1 LFALVRRPRVRRTTP
16 AELLGQSMRIGRR
29 VKLASTFRKAAVD
42 PSAEEVTSVRD
53 LYKLQTTLSRFIS
66 QALDSFDDV

>member
-1 LFALVRRPRVRRTTP
+1 
-16 AELLGQSMRIGRR
+16 MRIGRR